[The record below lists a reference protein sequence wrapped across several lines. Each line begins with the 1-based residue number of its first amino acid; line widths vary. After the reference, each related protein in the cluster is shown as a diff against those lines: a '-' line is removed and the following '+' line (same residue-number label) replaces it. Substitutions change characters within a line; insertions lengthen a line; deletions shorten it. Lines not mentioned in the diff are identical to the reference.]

1 MGRERSE
8 TITTGSGE
16 TTPAKD
22 GGEEAKEQSQ
32 KLRAV
37 ILVRAEIHSLNGQNM
52 VSGIPM
58 GQTSKVYTIDGDSRE
73 ELLQKVN
80 KLQDKVDKLC
90 QT

>member
-1 MGRERSE
+1 MGRKRSK
-8 TITTGSGE
+8 TTAGGSGE
-16 TTPAKD
+16 ASPAKD
-22 GGEEAKEQSQ
+22 RGEEVKEQSQ

-37 ILVRAEIHSLNGQNM
+37 ILVRTEIHKLTGQDM
-52 VSGIPM
+52 VSGIPV
-58 GQTSKVYTIDGDSRE
+58 GQTSKVYTIDGDSHE